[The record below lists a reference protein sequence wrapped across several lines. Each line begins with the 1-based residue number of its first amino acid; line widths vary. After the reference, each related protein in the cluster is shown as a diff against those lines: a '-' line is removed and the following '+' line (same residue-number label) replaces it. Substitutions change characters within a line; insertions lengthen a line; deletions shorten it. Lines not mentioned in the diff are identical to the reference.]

1 MLILFPLMVWSA
13 ISQAILSASL
23 VPLLVTG
30 MSKDWSHDKEL
41 EKAKYAMIGLGVGE
55 VIGGLGNG
63 QLQDKFGYKIALKAN
78 LIQLVLAFAMVIYYT
93 IQESWSMYIAVALN
107 FCWGL

>member
-1 MLILFPLMVWSA
+1 
-13 ISQAILSASL
+13 
-23 VPLLVTG
+23 
-30 MSKDWSHDKEL
+30 MSDTVKNNTENLKKETFKYYFEEMHKEL
-41 EKAKYAMIGLGVGE
+41 EKATYAMIGLGVGE